1 MFRGEG
7 GRRTSSRREKSLA
20 TVARSRVAANLL
32 LRNFGSSSA
41 AKRRE
46 SVLEFHQQ
54 MENCEKEMSAQVGD
68 GSGSDPDS
76 DDDRATVE
84 RGFKIV

>member
-1 MFRGEG
+1 MYGGQG
-7 GRRTSSRREKSLA
+7 GRRTSSRRECSL
-20 TVARSRVAANLL
+20 VRSRVAANLL
-32 LRNFGSSSA
+32 LRNFCSGSA

-76 DDDRATVE
+76 DEDGATVE